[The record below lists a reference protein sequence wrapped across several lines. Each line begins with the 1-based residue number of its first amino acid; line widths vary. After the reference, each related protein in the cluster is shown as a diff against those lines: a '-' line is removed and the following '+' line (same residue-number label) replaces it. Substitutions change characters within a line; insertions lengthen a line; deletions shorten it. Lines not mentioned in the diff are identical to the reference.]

1 MTKKLGKFEYAPG
14 QPVKITKLDPYE
26 FARMMLSMERSIQR
40 MQKIPNRLYG
50 ARMKL
55 DEAV

>member
-14 QPVKITKLDPYE
+14 ESVKVTKLDPYE